1 MKIRYS
7 STMLLAAVT
16 ALGLGI
22 APAVAADANS
32 ASVASG
38 YVYPGFWGT
47 ASVHAAP
54 SAAAPTQSD
63 GSAIGTYATETGHGT
78 WLFPPDPNSGS

>member
-1 MKIRYS
+1 MKTRFS
-7 STMLLAAVT
+7 SITLLAAVT

-32 ASVASG
+32 ASAVSG

-47 ASVHAAP
+47 PAGQSSS
-54 SAAAPTQSD
+54 SAAAPKGTD
-63 GSAIGTYATETGHGT
+63 GSAIGTYATETSHGT